1 MLRTGRFAL
10 AATSLLM
17 LSGCMFFETRADRA
31 LRQQP
36 SFRLGYNDGCA
47 TANNQGANMRRGDTI
62 RDDALY
68 DSDKAYRVGWAN
80 GHSACMRVAPPGQ
93 SDGPLKDMNPGGGR

>member
-1 MLRTGRFAL
+1 MRLALIAL
-10 AATSLLM
+10 ASTVL

-36 SFRLGYNDGCA
+36 NFRAGYEDGCA
-47 TANNQGANMRRGDTI
+47 SANAQGANMRRGNVV

-80 GHSACMRVAPPGQ
+80 GHMACTTQVPDGQ
-93 SDGPLKDMNPGGGR
+93 TRGPLQDPSPGGGH

>member
-1 MLRTGRFAL
+1 MRLVLLAL
-10 AATSLLM
+10 ASTVL
-17 LSGCMFFETRADRA
+17 LSGCMLFETRADRA

-36 SFRLGYNDGCA
+36 NFRAGYEDGCA
-47 TANNQGANMRRGDTI
+47 SANAEGANMRRGNVV

-80 GHSACMRVAPPGQ
+80 GHMACSPQVAGGQ
-93 SDGPLKDMNPGGGR
+93 ARGPLQDVNPGGGH